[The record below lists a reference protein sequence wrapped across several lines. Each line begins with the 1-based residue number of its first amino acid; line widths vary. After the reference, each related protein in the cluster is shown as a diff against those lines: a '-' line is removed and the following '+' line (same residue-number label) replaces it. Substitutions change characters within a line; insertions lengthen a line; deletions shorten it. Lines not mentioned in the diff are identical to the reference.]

1 MEQILK
7 VLDSAL
13 ESKEFQIKYLNEEL
27 EKLRKERDE
36 LQGENEARAAII
48 KELESEFKALQTEN
62 KSLKDEL
69 NFYRPTDTEAEK
81 EDF

>member
-69 NFYRPTDTEAEK
+69 NFYRPTDAEAEK